1 MRTTINIDD
10 EIINEIF
17 THYQSKT
24 KTEAINRALNDLVIL
39 IKKKNL
45 IALRGK
51 IDIED
56 NIEVLKHKEL
66 EEIANGKFDND

>member
-17 THYQSKT
+17 AHYKSKT
-24 KTEAINRALNDLVIL
+24 KTEAVNRALKDLMIL
-39 IKKKNL
+39 FKKQKL
-45 IALRGK
+45 IALRGNVDIDDN
-51 IDIED
+51 IDI
-56 NIEVLKHKEL
+56 LKHKEL

>member
-10 EIINEIF
+10 DIINEIF
-17 THYQSKT
+17 THYQSNT

>member
-24 KTEAINRALNDLVIL
+24 KTEAINRALNDLIIL
-39 IKKKNL
+39 IKKKKL
-45 IALRGK
+45 IALRGNV
-51 IDIED
+51 DIVD
-56 NIEVLKHKEL
+56 NIEILKHKEL
-66 EEIANGKFDND
+66 EEITNGKFDND